1 MRSQFDAGIVP
12 RSLLWAT
19 DIDVLAV
26 DRVVERRDGYLVI
39 RCPGNPTFYWGNL
52 LLFDDPPAAGDGP
65 RWERLFAEELG
76 SHPEIE
82 HTTFGWDRVDG
93 DFGAARKE
101 FPAPDY
107 EPLELAGL
115 IATAAQLRPHP
126 RENRDVSVRALDPD
140 ADAQLWDA
148 AVELQVAGRE
158 DDFDEASYTT
168 FRGVRLEE
176 LKALFRASGGAWYV
190 ALGPAGELVAG
201 CGIVV
206 TGTRARF
213 QAVDTAAAHR
223 RRGICSR
230 LLVEAAR
237 HSAEHYGAE
246 RFVIAADP
254 DYHALGL
261 YESLGFQASERVC
274 GIYRKPPAAK
284 LSASSRAPAPPS
296 R

>member
-1 MRSQFDAGIVP
+1 VPDPPDTGIVP

-26 DRVVERRDGYLVI
+26 DRVVERREGYMVI

-52 LLFDDPPAAGDGP
+52 LLFDDPPAAGDGS
-65 RWERLFAEELG
+65 RWERLFGAEFG
-76 SHPEIE
+76 SHPEIQ

-93 DFGAARKE
+93 DFGAAREE

-115 IATAAQLRPHP
+115 VATAAQLRPHP
-126 RENRDVSVRALDPD
+126 RESREVSVRALDPD
-140 ADAQLWDA
+140 ADAELWDA
-148 AVELQVAGRE
+148 VVELQVAGRE
-158 DDFDEASYTT
+158 DGFDEASYTT
-168 FRGVRLEE
+168 FRRARLEE

-190 ALGPAGELVAG
+190 AVDRAGDVLAS

-206 TGTRARF
+206 TGTRGRF

-223 RRGICSR
+223 RRGISSR

-237 HSAEHYGAE
+237 HSAEHYRAE

-261 YESLGFQASERVC
+261 YESLGFEASERVC
-274 GIYRKPPAAK
+274 GIYRRPPAGAT
-284 LSASSRAPAPPS
+284 SSRAPAPPS